1 MPAAG
6 FAILASLEMAEHLS
20 QPRIVYWPASEP
32 TGAWVTHY
40 GENFNGRS
48 LGCRGFGNYSSDD
61 PTIVAVS
68 PKLYADIPCGTLLEI
83 CGPGGC
89 QVAARKDACPGCS
102 ATVFDMSEAGM
113 TAVCGQGAGVCT
125 ATVKKIAACQNLS
138 FTAPAREPL
147 QKPTEL
153 IKTAIEARP
162 AFGAPVAPHTDPP
175 PAPVCVAPW
184 GVVP

>member
-1 MPAAG
+1 
-6 FAILASLEMAEHLS
+6 
-20 QPRIVYWPASEP
+20 
-32 TGAWVTHY
+32 
-40 GENFNGRS
+40 
-48 LGCRGFGNYSSDD
+48 
-61 PTIVAVS
+61 
-68 PKLYADIPCGTLLEI
+68 
-83 CGPGGC
+83 
-89 QVAARKDACPGCS
+89 
-102 ATVFDMSEAGM
+102 
-113 TAVCGQGAGVCT
+113 
-125 ATVKKIAACQNLS
+125 VKKIAACQNLS